1 MNPKQ
6 LHCFITAAQEG
17 SFSKAAKKLYLS
29 QQALSKTIDKLEE
42 ELDVPLFIR
51 GVAGLQLTRYGE
63 ALRQS
68 AFPYL
73 QMHDNIISDLQAM
86 KNESPKTLSLGYPTG
101 LLINFPDDFLTRFI
115 TAHPDVD
122 FQIYSAPD
130 DSYNRS
136 LQSSEMDIYFCTMLY
151 NAPMVHRRPK
161 SRVWMN

>member
-73 QMHDNIISDLQAM
+73 QMHDNIIADLQAM
-86 KNESPKTLSLGYPTG
+86 KDSLP
-101 LLINFPDDFLTRFI
+101 
-115 TAHPDVD
+115 
-122 FQIYSAPD
+122 
-130 DSYNRS
+130 
-136 LQSSEMDIYFCTMLY
+136 
-151 NAPMVHRRPK
+151 
-161 SRVWMN
+161 

>member
-63 ALRQS
+63 ARQ
-68 AFPYL
+68 
-73 QMHDNIISDLQAM
+73 H
-86 KNESPKTLSLGYPTG
+86 
-101 LLINFPDDFLTRFI
+101 
-115 TAHPDVD
+115 
-122 FQIYSAPD
+122 
-130 DSYNRS
+130 
-136 LQSSEMDIYFCTMLY
+136 
-151 NAPMVHRRPK
+151 HR
-161 SRVWMN
+161 